1 MDSVNTMQ
9 SIPPTG
15 LGLGSLQNM
24 IQFSTLTSITNTLGI
39 KDPIICSIVSYII
52 VMMIGSM
59 FTMIPDMFKSLKTK
73 FEVYMYDVRYFLMRI
88 YRKIVKE
95 KVIYEKDTEIN
106 YLNQQK
112 NVNELFKPVLWYL
125 TKTDD
130 IDLLH
135 DSPLYFSLDEKIEK
149 EASNI
154 ENFKEGKFKINKCI
168 VNNRWK
174 KLKFKNCD
182 IEYLLSS
189 NIVTV
194 YNTNADQKKE
204 KENFQ
209 IRLHTTIDEYTKTD
223 ILDEFCKF
231 CCTEYAK
238 SLTAS
243 KWEQQ
248 LYRNKGNKW
257 EGSPSGNFRKI
268 ETVILKDGIKQR
280 IQEDVKLFL
289 DSEDWYKRRG
299 IPYSRGYLFFG
310 TPGTG
315 KTSMIHALSNYCQRH
330 IHYLMLSEVASDS
343 ELLDLLKSI
352 KYKETILVIEDIDCV
367 TDIIRSRD
375 VKKEEKT
382 EEIKLP
388 TIVINTGGM
397 GGMRDMGGESPKKE
411 NSKLTLS
418 GLLNALDGVFD
429 KDKRIMV
436 ITTNHP
442 EIIDS
447 ALIRPG
453 RIDRR
458 FLFDNCDKEQ
468 IKHLYEMFFERA
480 CPDKI
485 IEPIEDKKYSP
496 ATLVGLFLQHRD
508 EPEKSFDELKSV
520 TELDIS
526 SGVKL
531 SHIDK

>member
-1 MDSVNTMQ
+1 MNTVNAIPQTMPMSGINLS
-9 SIPPTG
+9 SIQNLLQFSMLNTITSK
-15 LGLGSLQNM
+15 LGLSKDD
-24 IQFSTLTSITNTLGI
+24 NT
-39 KDPIICSIVSYII
+39 IVSMIVTYIVI
-52 VMMIGSM
+52 TLVASIAGLIPEWYRFAMDKFNMRWYDTKSFVM
-59 FTMIPDMFKSLKTK
+59 
-73 FEVYMYDVRYFLMRI
+73 YI

-95 KVIYEKDTEIN
+95 KKIYEKDTEIN

-112 NVNELFKPVLWYL
+112 AVNELFRPVLWYL

-149 EASNI
+149 ESTNI
-154 ENFKEGKFKINKCI
+154 DNFKDGKFKINKCI
-168 VNNRWK
+168 VNNKWK
-174 KLKFKNCD
+174 KLKFKDCD

-209 IRLHTTIDEYTKTD
+209 IKLHTTLDEYTKTD

-268 ETVILKDGIKQR
+268 ETVILKDGIKQK
-280 IQEDVKLFL
+280 IQSDVKLFL

-343 ELLDLLKSI
+343 DLLDLLKSV

-375 VKKEEKT
+375 IKKEVKT
-382 EEIKLP
+382 DEPKMP

-397 GGMRDMGGESPKKE
+397 GGPGDKPKE

-429 KDKRIMV
+429 KDKRILIV
-436 ITTNHP
+436 TTNHP
-442 EIIDS
+442 EILDT

-468 IKHLYEMFFERA
+468 IKHLYEMFFERE

-496 ATLVGLFLQHRD
+496 AYLVGLFLQNRD
-508 EPEKSFDELKSV
+508 EPEKSFD
-520 TELDIS
+520 DIS
-526 SGVKL
+526 KDKEIIIGSGSGL
-531 SHIDK
+531 T